1 MRLEEKLV
9 QLRKEKGLT
18 QLQAA
23 NELDVSRQA
32 ISKWES
38 GSAVPSIENLKLLS
52 ELYGVPADYLLNDGI
67 EHSNQTE
74 TPEENRTKEK
84 LPAKKTKR
92 YAVFAIIAV
101 CMLTFTAVI
110 WMIYRGV
117 ASKNSGNRHF
127 SEMESDNWENENIE
141 GFSFT
146 W

>member
-18 QLQAA
+18 QLQTA

-52 ELYGVPADYLLNDGI
+52 GVYGVPVDYLLNDGI

-74 TPEENRTKEK
+74 TPEENTAKEK
-84 LPAKKTKR
+84 LPTRKTKR
-92 YAVFAIIAV
+92 YTVFAVIVV
-101 CMLTFTAVI
+101 CMLTCAAVI

-117 ASKNSGNRHF
+117 VSKNSGNRHF
-127 SEMESDNWENENIE
+127 SERESDNWEKESAE
-141 GFSFT
+141 RFSLT